1 VDTTYV
7 RVYYCEYTLGMDI
20 EADTGIWNL
29 VGATENVGGCLRP
42 VFGKAVRFGYMFERI
57 QFLKFEVWEDNFV
70 EKTLLGTAFLKV
82 SDLLGKRNKMSL
94 NLTSEKHGDAGTIFV
109 RYSRA
114 ENPYNTATFVDYLED
129 GFELNFAC
137 AVDFSKTNNFDA
149 TESYHFFN
157 DIQNDYNP
165 YAQTL
170 IQIGSLIMNYKSID
184 NKRAK
189 VLGFGA
195 KPTDTSQ
202 TSNCFNLC

>member
-1 VDTTYV
+1 LVHISGDYLEKIGVDTTYV

-20 EADTGIWNL
+20 EADTGIWNF
-29 VGATENVGGCLRP
+29 VGATENLGGCLRP
-42 VFGKAVRFGYMFERI
+42 VFGKAVRFGYMF
-57 QFLKFEVWEDNFV
+57 
-70 EKTLLGTAFLKV
+70 
-82 SDLLGKRNKMSL
+82 GKRNKMSL

-114 ENPYNTATFVDYLED
+114 ESPYNTATFVDYLED

-202 TSNCFNLC
+202 TSNCFNLY